1 MRAVHRLIERYGRT
15 TAPVTIH
22 GESGTGKELVARA
35 LHQASPRRDGP
46 FVAFNC
52 SAVTD
57 TLLESELFGA
67 LKGSYTGADRDRQG
81 LFELAHGGTLFMDE
95 VGDMSL
101 DMQAKLLRV
110 LETGEL
116 RPVGG
121 RALVKVDVRIISA
134 SHFDLRALSQQGKMR
149 EDLFYRLNVL
159 RIELPPLR
167 ERREDLPRLAEH
179 FLERVSRER
188 GEPRRRLSPEA
199 LEVLLRHPFPGNVRE
214 LRNVLERACVL
225 EPDEVIGA
233 SRLLVDAPPAAP
245 TPAQARLPAYQR
257 TYAFQGV
264 ALNRRQRQVLEH
276 LSGAGG
282 GAVAVTNRE
291 FCAMVGV
298 SERTGLRDL
307 AELVD
312 QGILVR
318 LGKRKGARY
327 QLARRD
333 GDLRP

>member
-121 RALVKVDVRIISA
+121 RQVIKVDVRIISA

-167 ERREDLPRLAEH
+167 ERREDLARLAEH
-179 FLERVSRER
+179 FLERVAKER

-214 LRNVLERACVL
+214 LRNVIERACVL
-225 EPDEVIGA
+225 EAGEVIGG
-233 SRLLVDAPPAAP
+233 SRLLVDAPAAAPAAA
-245 TPAQARLPAYQR
+245 AQARLPAYQR

-276 LSGAGG
+276 LSGADR
-282 GAVAVTNRE
+282 ALAVTNRE

-327 QLARRD
+327 QLAPGRA
-333 GDLRP
+333 P

>member
-1 MRAVHRLIERYGRT
+1 MAAVHRLIERYGRT

-35 LHQASPRRDGP
+35 LHRSSPRSAGP

-52 SAVTD
+52 SAVAD

-67 LKGSYTGADRDRQG
+67 VKGAFTGADRDRKG

-121 RALVKVDVRIISA
+121 RGVVKVDVRIISA
-134 SHFDLRALSQQGKMR
+134 SHFDLRALSQEGRIR

-167 ERREDLPRLAEH
+167 ERREDIPLLVDH
-179 FLERVSRER
+179 FLDLVARDRE
-188 GEPRRRLSPEA
+188 EPRRRLAPDA
-199 LEVLLRHPFPGNVRE
+199 LEALLRHPFPGNVRE

-225 EPDEVIGA
+225 EPGELLTAG
-233 SRLLVDAPPAAP
+233 RLLLDAPPPSPAA
-245 TPAQARLPAYQR
+245 AAAAARPLPSYQR
-257 TYAFQGV
+257 TYAYKGV
-264 ALNRRQRQVLEH
+264 PLNRRQQQVLEH
-276 LSGAGG
+276 LAGA
-282 GAVAVTNRE
+282 AAVTNRE

-307 AELVD
+307 TELVE
-312 QGILVR
+312 QGILTR
-318 LGKRKGARY
+318 HGKRKGARY
-327 QLARRD
+327 LLA
-333 GDLRP
+333 GGGA